1 MMSKE
6 VHVQLMRELFSRN
19 KEEIN
24 EIFNSG
30 VFNEIT
36 EAYMT
41 VSLIE
46 LGLDA
51 EIINKA
57 KAVLRKKMD
66 EMTAGEVQ
74 KEAQKWTK

>member
-6 VHVQLMRELFSRN
+6 VHVQLMRELFSKN

-30 VFNEIT
+30 MFNKIT

-46 LGLDA
+46 LGLDS

-57 KAVLRKKMD
+57 KAVLKEKMN

-74 KEAQKWTK
+74 KEAQRWEE

>member
-46 LGLDA
+46 LGLNA